1 MGFCWGAIENKG
13 PCSIVESANGDII
26 VSSIINGVGGLA
38 CVHHGVEVGEVGI
51 KGHLVG

>member
-1 MGFCWGAIENKG
+1 MQLKIKD
-13 PCSIVESANGDII
+13 PVLLLSLANGDMIM
-26 VSSIINGVGGLA
+26 SSIINGVGGLR